1 VSRNYQLDA
10 SEQLRLGAAKHPDRT
25 LLGFPDESISYQD
38 FYELSLRISRGL
50 SSLGIGEGDAI
61 GILALNTI
69 HGMAALYGAMRI
81 GVVPVPIN
89 NRFKEHELPYIF
101 EHAELSALVTADR
114 DIDPICFA
122 EMVNRVWPPQSGR
135 HRIQLGDVD
144 VPGFIAREE
153 FLRLGDD
160 VSLAAGPVAAD
171 GTDTAILMYTSGTT
185 GHPRGCL
192 LSHACLVIAAYNLVD
207 RMAITEDDILWDVLP
222 FFHLSGV
229 LPLLTMI
236 IAGGSMLSMRHFEP
250 GAALDQLER
259 NRVTVALPAFETIWM
274 RVLTQPDFE
283 QRDLSNIRVI
293 QNVGVENRLRL
304 MQNTLPRAIQVSN
317 YGMTEL
323 GGYATMHKL
332 TDSIETRVT
341 SSGPPLGEMELR
353 IVDEDGSALPHGTL
367 GEIVARGD
375 QMFSG
380 YFKDPQ
386 ATTETV
392 RDGWFH
398 TGDIGRMNE
407 LGHLIFVGRRKDML
421 KVGGENVAAAEIE
434 TYLVTHPAIQI
445 AAVVAAEDERYGQVP
460 AVFVQ
465 LRAGTNLTEAELME
479 YCVGKIATYKVPR
492 YVRFVDEWPMSG
504 TKIQKFRLRE
514 AIDAELQSK
523 KITSAPKVDAPAHPT
538 SAGGR

>member
-1 VSRNYQLDA
+1 
-10 SEQLRLGAAKHPDRT
+10 
-25 LLGFPDESISYQD
+25 
-38 FYELSLRISRGL
+38 
-50 SSLGIGEGDAI
+50 
-61 GILALNTI
+61 
-69 HGMAALYGAMRI
+69 
-81 GVVPVPIN
+81 
-89 NRFKEHELPYIF
+89 
-101 EHAELSALVTADR
+101 
-114 DIDPICFA
+114 
-122 EMVNRVWPPQSGR
+122 
-135 HRIQLGDVD
+135 
-144 VPGFIAREE
+144 
-153 FLRLGDD
+153 
-160 VSLAAGPVAAD
+160 
-171 GTDTAILMYTSGTT
+171 
-185 GHPRGCL
+185 
-192 LSHACLVIAAYNLVD
+192 
-207 RMAITEDDILWDVLP
+207 
-222 FFHLSGV
+222 
-229 LPLLTMI
+229 
-236 IAGGSMLSMRHFEP
+236 
-250 GAALDQLER
+250 
-259 NRVTVALPAFETIWM
+259 
-274 RVLTQPDFE
+274 
-283 QRDLSNIRVI
+283 
-293 QNVGVENRLRL
+293 
-304 MQNTLPRAIQVSN
+304 
-317 YGMTEL
+317 L